1 MREEFCI
8 IFMCQNVWKLKRY
21 AMQADLPRGN
31 AMWRLGLAGIRFLP
45 YRKFEFG
52 ISSCVDSSG
61 DNAIVN
67 NYKQWVGF
75 KWVIDQK
82 NGVVALADSLFPIN
96 WESVDRSS
104 YARAVP
110 CRLATVPVT

>member
-1 MREEFCI
+1 
-8 IFMCQNVWKLKRY
+8 
-21 AMQADLPRGN
+21 MQADLPRGN

-61 DNAIVN
+61 DTAILN

-82 NGVVALADSLFPIN
+82 NGVARLAETLFPIN
-96 WESVDRSS
+96 WVSVDRSS

-110 CRLATVPVT
+110 WRTRLPVARPHPQG